1 MFTSGLLIH
10 IAPSDINIVMKE
22 IRRCT
27 KDYIWG
33 FEYFAKDYTEVIY
46 RGEKKLLWKTDFAK
60 LYLNLFDDLELIK
73 EKRLKYL
80 NNDKIDAMFLLKKK
94 RK

>member
-10 IAPSDINIVMKE
+10 IAPSDIKVVIQE
-22 IRRCT
+22 IHRCT
-27 KDYIWG
+27 KKYIWG
-33 FEYFAKDYTEVIY
+33 FEYYADKYTEIVY
-46 RGEKKLLWKTDFAK
+46 RGKKNLLWKANFPK
-60 LYLNLFDDLELIK
+60 IYLELFKNLKLVK

-80 NNDKIDAMFLLKKK
+80 NNDNIDAMFLLKK